1 MYQNCQKPF
10 LADIIDFQRDI
21 EPYNLI
27 LIHAGVG
34 AGKNTWTKQLAEQ
47 GYRVL
52 VITSR
57 AITANVQAQKLGA
70 DRRIDLNNL
79 YNLNN
84 CHSQKNSTC
93 GRIVCTNA
101 DIEHYVKEKFDPNDI
116 KTHIWNSFDF
126 IILDEAHSLVTDASF
141 ADSPFHV
148 HTFLDHAHK
157 CNPSCHIVL
166 MTGTPTPIESLIHT
180 WGNIHIL
187 DFFDK
192 CNHIEPET
200 VTLIPSHFAINRI
213 INSLR
218 NGERLIYFANS
229 IGQIAR
235 CVKELQ
241 KHNIPEAD
249 IGITFNES
257 CKDEKFSKSLI
268 EKRTRIQTA
277 LEETEL
283 IPDDVK
289 ILFSTIKNKEGINI
303 NNKDIKTMY
312 AESHQAAALTQMAGR
327 IRNGL
332 SDLYIIFNAADH
344 PILSNCYQEELE
356 LKCVNAAN
364 ETLVHYSCLP
374 TEFVETPNKAN
385 VINTAEKIFYFVRFN
400 YLTDKFEYYPGR
412 QLCVQQQQA
421 DAAELDDIVNY
432 WEDCY
437 FEDGLLCGSEEFRG
451 WFPYSKLWC
460 YIHCDASSII
470 EKISGFLITEGYVGS
485 ILNKD
490 DRDILI
496 RRLNLR
502 LSLFEKSFLP
512 CTYPIK
518 QLGKALPHFGYQV
531 IPRGKSGTKWE
542 ITEMPKDD

>member
-21 EPYNLI
+21 KPYNLI

-47 GYRVL
+47 GYHVL

-57 AITANVQAQKLGA
+57 AITANVQAQKLSA
-70 DRRIDLNNL
+70 DRRIDFNNL
-79 YNLNN
+79 HNLNN
-84 CHSQKNSTC
+84 CHSQKNNTS

-101 DIEHYVKEKFDPNDI
+101 DIEHYVKEKFDPNDPN
-116 KTHIWNSFDF
+116 THIWNSFDF

-148 HTFLDHAHK
+148 LTFLDYAHK
-157 CNPSCHIVL
+157 CNPSCRIIL
-166 MTGTPTPIESLIHT
+166 MTGTPEPIESLIHI
-180 WGNIHIL
+180 WDNIHIL

-192 CNHIEPET
+192 CNHIEPKT
-200 VTLIPSHFAINRI
+200 VTLIPMHFAISQI
-213 INSLR
+213 INSLK

-257 CKDEKFSKSLI
+257 NKDERFPKSLI

-283 IPDDVK
+283 VPDDVK

-303 NNKDIKTMY
+303 NNKDITTMY
-312 AESHQAAALTQMAGR
+312 AESHQAAALTQMVGR
-327 IRNGL
+327 VRNGL

-344 PILSNCYQEELE
+344 PILSNRYQEELE

-364 ETLVHYSCLP
+364 ETLENYSCLP
-374 TEFVETPNKAN
+374 AAPTETPHKIK
-385 VINTAEKIFYFVRFN
+385 VISTAEKIFYFVRFN

-421 DAAELDDIVNY
+421 DAMELDDIVNC
-432 WEDCY
+432 WEDYCL
-437 FEDGLLCGSEEFRG
+437 EDGFLCGCEKFRE
-451 WFPYSKLWC
+451 WFPYSKIYC
-460 YIHCDASSII
+460 YIRHDTSSII
-470 EKISGFLITEGYVGS
+470 EKIRDFLVTEGYVGS
-485 ILNKD
+485 VLNKN

-496 RRLNLR
+496 RRLNSR
-502 LSLFEKSFLP
+502 LYLFEKNMLP
-512 CTYPIK
+512 CACPIK

-531 IPRGKSGTKWE
+531 ISRGKSGTKWE
-542 ITEMPKDD
+542 IIEMPKDD